1 MFCLWFSQSLRSGR
15 KSRGTPGQ
23 LGSKTCI
30 APKRREEKRRR
41 REEKRRRRG
50 GGGGGKEKENVEEN
64 VEEKGPRGPV
74 EERGKKRE

>member
-41 REEKRRRRG
+41 RERG
-50 GGGGGKEKENVEEN
+50 GGGEEKEN